1 MPILSVIIPVYN
13 ESETISQIIDKISG
27 LNIDKEIIV
36 VDDGST
42 DGTDKALRSLSYA
55 NLKIIHHARNR
66 GKGAAVLTGLAH
78 TSGDFVIIQD
88 ADLEYDP
95 NDYFKL
101 FDTIKRTN
109 ADIVLGARFT
119 KEYKGL
125 FMHRLGNRFLTGL
138 LNLLFGVKLNDSF
151 TCYKLM
157 RRQALIALGLKSQGF
172 DIEVEILARA
182 INKKLLIEEVPVSYN
197 PRSYSQGKKIRCADG
212 LKAALKIIKY
222 RFI

>member
-1 MPILSVIIPVYN
+1 MYN
-13 ESETISQIIDKISG
+13 ESGTIKQIIDKISA

-42 DGTDKALRSLSYA
+42 DGTDKTLRSLSYP
-55 NLKIIHHARNR
+55 NIKIIHHAGNR

-78 TSGDFVIIQD
+78 SNGDFVIIQD

-101 FDTIKRTN
+101 FETIKKTN

-119 KEYKGL
+119 KDYKGL
-125 FMHRLGNRFLTGL
+125 FIHRLGNRFLTGL
-138 LNLLFGVKLNDSF
+138 LNLLFGVQLNDCF
-151 TCYKLM
+151 TCYKLA
-157 RRQALIALGLKSQGF
+157 RRGALIGLGLKSQGF

-182 INKKLLIEEVPVSYN
+182 IKQKMRIVETPVSYH
-197 PRSYSQGKKIRCADG
+197 PRSYTEGKKIRCADG